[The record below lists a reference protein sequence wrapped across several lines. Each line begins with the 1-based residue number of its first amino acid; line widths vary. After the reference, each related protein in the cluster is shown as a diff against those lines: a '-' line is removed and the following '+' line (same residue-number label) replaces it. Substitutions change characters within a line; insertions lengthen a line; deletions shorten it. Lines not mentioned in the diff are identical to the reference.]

1 MNNLNITIGQYVK
14 GDSFLYRLDP
24 RFKIIATIVLMI
36 AIFLVPA
43 SSMVNLYILLG
54 FLGVLVLIMLCGRVN
69 LLAVIK
75 GLQPIIFIGLFT
87 FLLQL
92 IYNPTGSLIHTLS
105 FEFSWLSILI
115 VASIVLLWF
124 FTSKYISFKILY
136 MILMLVGVFLT
147 LVLIHVD
154 NPITNLELAI
164 YSDGLMKGAFFCLRI
179 ILIVVISTML
189 TMTTSTTNINLG
201 LEWVLSPLKVIK
213 IPVSEF

>member
-87 FLLQL
+87 FLLFL
-92 IYNPTGSLIHTLS
+92 A
-105 FEFSWLSILI
+105 F
-115 VASIVLLWF
+115 
-124 FTSKYISFKILY
+124 
-136 MILMLVGVFLT
+136 LVGGVVRKFYVSVFT
-147 LVLIHVD
+147 RYFHCKHI
-154 NPITNLELAI
+154 LAPVFSLL
-164 YSDGLMKGAFFCLRI
+164 YFFPVFYRSAKLKHRYTVAFVKRSNFYRRYFC
-179 ILIVVISTML
+179 
-189 TMTTSTTNINLG
+189 
-201 LEWVLSPLKVIK
+201 
-213 IPVSEF
+213 SERYAK